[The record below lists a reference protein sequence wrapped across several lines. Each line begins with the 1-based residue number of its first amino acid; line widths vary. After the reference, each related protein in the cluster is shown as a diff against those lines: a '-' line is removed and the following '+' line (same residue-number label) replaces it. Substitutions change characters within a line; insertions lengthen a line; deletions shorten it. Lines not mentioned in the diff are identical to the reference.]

1 MRSKQASLDTLHAT
15 LRTMS
20 AQLGDARRNIDHL
33 TATLKKQLLA
43 RQKVSNLAHAHEDEQ
58 IRLMN
63 EQSRSS
69 QPNPSSSWE
78 TELAAMLEAAEESS
92 ASGGGFGSEGM
103 LPSAAVLRA
112 RIRAIEVRR
121 DVTRKMVQA
130 LKGRSRDVEVKY
142 RRVVALCTGVQ
153 ETEVDAVVD
162 GLLKAVESEREELD
176 IGRVRRFLGGVEGV
190 VH

>member
-1 MRSKQASLDTLHAT
+1 MKSKQASLDTLHST
-15 LRTMS
+15 LRTTS
-20 AQLGDARRNIDHL
+20 TQLGEARRSLEHL
-33 TATLKKQLLA
+33 SATLKKQQLA
-43 RQKVSNLAHAHEDEQ
+43 RQKVANLSHAREDEQ
-58 IRLMN
+58 VRLMQ
-63 EQSRSS
+63 EQSRTS

-78 TELAAMLEAAEESS
+78 TELSAMLEAADDT
-92 ASGGGFGSEGM
+92 SGGGFSGEGL

-112 RIRAIEVRR
+112 RVNAVQGRR
-121 DVTRKMVQA
+121 DMTRKMVSA

-153 ETEVDAVVD
+153 EAEVDAVVD
-162 GLLKAVESEREELD
+162 GLLKAVESEHEELE